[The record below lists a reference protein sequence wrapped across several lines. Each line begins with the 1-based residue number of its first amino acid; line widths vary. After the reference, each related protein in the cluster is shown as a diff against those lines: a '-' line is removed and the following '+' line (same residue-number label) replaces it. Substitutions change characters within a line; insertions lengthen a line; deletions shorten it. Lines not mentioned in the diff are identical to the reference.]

1 VAITN
6 VNERGNQPIA
16 YKRNDDNK
24 VNGKEEKGKSK
35 GKANVINA
43 ADLNLPNDS
52 ILEKKIQAQKKAM
65 KALLDAYNIDQDL
78 DVGIANRRERIK
90 ELEATAVQAQA
101 EMNKVDE
108 LKEDLKETYNIKD
121 DSLEQKQLKVLEKL
135 KDNDNV
141 RNKYQPLTDEE
152 KAILMEMGGQE
163 VDFKGSWNYKR
174 AQAVFNIDEK
184 LTDYQKNALEYH
196 KMKDAWKAQYESA
209 KKEVELENA
218 SISGI
223 QQGRLKTKFMVDG
236 SKEAEDILEAASK
249 EAIGMYLEEAKENI
263 DKKIEESKEKEEEIK
278 EKEKEE
284 ELVKGDTPA
293 KEVVNAEEVEQIN
306 DVAKLQTDLD
316 REIKNL
322 TGKLL
327 EDDIKGI
334 AVDQKV

>member
-1 VAITN
+1 MAITN
-6 VNERGNQPIA
+6 VSERRNQPIA
-16 YKRNDDNK
+16 YNRTDDNK

-43 ADLNLPNDS
+43 ADLNLPENS
-52 ILEKKIQAQKKAM
+52 ILAKKIQAQKKAM

-78 DVGIANRRERIK
+78 DGGIAQRRERIK
-90 ELEATAVQAQA
+90 ELETSAVQAQA
-101 EMNKVDE
+101 EMNKIDG

-163 VDFKGSWNYKR
+163 VDYKGSWNYKT

-196 KMKDAWKAQYESA
+196 KMKDAWKNQYESA
-209 KKEVELENA
+209 KKEIESENA
-218 SISGI
+218 TINGI

-236 SKEAEDILEAASK
+236 SKVAEDILEAASK
-249 EAIGMYLEEAKENI
+249 EAIGMYLEEAKDTI
-263 DKKIEESKEKEEEIK
+263 DKKIEENKEKEEEIK

-284 ELVKGDTPA
+284 ELVSGNTPT
-293 KEVVNAEEVEQIN
+293 KETVNSEEVEQIH
-306 DVAKLQTDLD
+306 DVAKLQTDLE
-316 REIKNL
+316 REIKKL
-322 TGKLL
+322 TQKLL
-327 EDDIKGI
+327 EEDMKGI
-334 AVDQKV
+334 AVDQQV